1 MTMKRLSDFIKES
14 IDIVEAEEEK
24 KEEKDDSNDNGTDE
38 KTTERADIKFTIWKE
53 PDVKVDWLEK
63 YDPYQKIEYIYN
75 DKEKNIT
82 IDFLLGFKDNKWQLW
97 AGKDGAIG
105 YDDDPFVNLKERRFD
120 KAIVAAL
127 DKVQEII
134 QDVKDNPDNWP
145 QFYINNGK

>member
-1 MTMKRLSDFIKES
+1 MKRLQEYIEECLL
-14 IDIVEAEEEK
+14 IEAEDEK
-24 KEEKDDSNDNGTDE
+24 SEDGAKNDKDSNEGDE

-53 PDVKVDWLEK
+53 AGVKVDWLEK
-63 YDPYQKIEYIYN
+63 YDPYQKIEYVYKN
-75 DKEKNIT
+75 KEDNIC

-105 YDDDPFVNLKERRFD
+105 YDDDPFFNLKERRFD

-145 QFYINNGK
+145 QFYLN